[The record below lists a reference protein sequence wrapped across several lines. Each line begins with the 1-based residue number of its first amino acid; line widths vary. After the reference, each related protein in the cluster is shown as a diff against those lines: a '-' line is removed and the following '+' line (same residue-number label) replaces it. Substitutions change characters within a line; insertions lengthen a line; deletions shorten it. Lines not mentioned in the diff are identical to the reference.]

1 MAYNKLEK
9 VSEIGIEEEE
19 DDSDGSSSDP
29 SGDNLDLQEIFASV
43 YHKKE
48 KENQAKKLK
57 SEREKQARCF

>member
-29 SGDNLDLQEIFASV
+29 SGDNLDLQEMFASV

-48 KENQAKKLK
+48 NQAKKYKL
-57 SEREKQARCF
+57 EREKQARCF